1 MDSVCIDHD
10 RYDQILNTVVST
22 FEKLERQESRI
33 SDHDRYDQILN
44 TVVSTFEKLERQ
56 ESRIS
61 ELMDRLDTQESLTDA
76 AKSSVIQSSRL
87 NDLSAEME
95 RRNGNVILHGMHEIS
110 GISDEKRLRH
120 FLVNVLGV
128 EEEKVKRLPI
138 ITTKRVGKLT
148 SGLRPLIITT
158 AHKAYADK
166 ILDWARASHLSR
178 RFSRDRP
185 QAIQI
190 ARRRLNPYFDQCKKL
205 SEDVKV
211 VWPATL
217 LVNGIVRYQFFHQ
230 NTKLYHL
237 DLQEQA
243 REESLDSL
251 EEWIQL
257 QQPDMTSSNSASA
270 VEIVMNESEEEI
282 FMGESGDDLQLVSM
296 EEYTDIYSPPASPR
310 NTTTSPPI
318 ESSNIY
324 RSRPQLA
331 SVDSEDN
338 AFTCNPL
345 TMTIQN
351 YDRG

>member
-1 MDSVCIDHD
+1 MDQD
-10 RYDQILNTVVST
+10 RYDQILDTVVST
-22 FEKLERQESRI
+22 FEKLERQERRI
-33 SDHDRYDQILN
+33 S
-44 TVVSTFEKLERQ
+44 V
-56 ESRIS
+56 
-61 ELMDRLDTQESLTDA
+61 LMGRLATQESLTEA
-76 AKSSVIQSSRL
+76 AKSSVIQRSRL

-95 RRNGNVILHGMHEIS
+95 RRNGNIILHGIHEIS
-110 GISDEKRLRH
+110 GISDEKRLHH

-128 EEEKVKRLPI
+128 EKEKVKRLPI
-138 ITTKRVGKLT
+138 ITMKRVGKPT

-158 AHKAYADK
+158 AHKAYVDK
-166 ILDWARASHLSR
+166 ILDWARASNMSR

-217 LVNGIVRYQFFHQ
+217 LVNGIVRYQFFQQ

-237 DLQEQA
+237 DLLEQA
-243 REESLDSL
+243 RGESLNSL
-251 EEWIQL
+251 EDWIQL
-257 QQPDMTSSNSASA
+257 QQLDMTSSSSASA
-270 VEIVMNESEEEI
+270 EEILMIESEEEI
-282 FMGESGDDLQLVSM
+282 FMDESGDHLQMSSI
-296 EEYTDIYSPPASPR
+296 EEYTDIYSPPSSPR
-310 NTTTSPPI
+310 NTATSSPI

-338 AFTCNPL
+338 ACICNHL
-345 TMTIQN
+345 TWTILN